1 MSERAKPKSRA
12 AYRHFLA
19 IPTRWADNDVYGH
32 VNNVVYYAFFDTA
45 VNRFLMDH
53 AGLEPTRSP
62 VIGLVVETR
71 CNYFAPIAF
80 PETVEVGIAAAHIGR
95 SSIRYDIGVFAEGSD
110 ETAAHGHFVHVYVET
125 ATRRPTDLPAP
136 MRAAAERISL

>member
-1 MSERAKPKSRA
+1 VSERPKPKSRSQ
-12 AYRHFLA
+12 YRHFLA

-53 AGLEPTRSP
+53 AGLDPMHSP

-80 PETVEVGIAAAHIGR
+80 PETVEVGIAVGQVGR
-95 SSIRYDIGVFAEGSD
+95 SSIRYEIGVFAEESD
-110 ETAAHGHFVHVYVET
+110 ETAAHGHFVHVYVEA
-125 ATRRPTDLPAP
+125 ATRRPTELPAQ
-136 MRAAAERISL
+136 MRAAAERIAT